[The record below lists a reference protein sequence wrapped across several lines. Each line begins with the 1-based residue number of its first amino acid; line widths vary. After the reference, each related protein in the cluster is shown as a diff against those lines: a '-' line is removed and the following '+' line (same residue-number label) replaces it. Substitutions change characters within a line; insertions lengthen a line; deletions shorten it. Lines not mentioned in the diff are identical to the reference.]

1 MRGFRNKSVFT
12 PDPSSLEETK
22 LADVFSILSKK
33 YAALRGASMSL
44 RFTSTLV
51 LVILC
56 LAVPAWAEFEA
67 GMDANDREDYAT
79 ALREWQPLAE

>member
-1 MRGFRNKSVFT
+1 
-12 PDPSSLEETK
+12 
-22 LADVFSILSKK
+22 
-33 YAALRGASMSL
+33 MSL